1 MIASIVLHFLLGA
14 ITLDGVTGV
23 LLTMVNGIVPYRNG
37 EFTHRRGG
45 RFLEKI

>member
-1 MIASIVLHFLLGA
+1 MAGKRQTRRKIRLP
-14 ITLDGVTGV
+14 GV